1 MKKQKIFILLLLSL
15 VIVLTPNTKDDK
27 NTDFD
32 YSNISIVAGVTAF
45 EENSFRTFDLEKY
58 YEDYGYPSMIPEDKI
73 YTFLQG
79 PKAWSKNYTWSGSW
93 CEYTYNGN
101 SFGSFGCGLCC
112 MANIYSTVSDYECSP
127 IDMFNYAIENSGYS
141 PTRKIGAISWGDMKV
156 TLKKCGFVCDH
167 YYKPDTYEDFREQMK
182 QGISAIVLVS
192 SYDDDTFWKDTS
204 GHYVNIWSFNPDTEE
219 VFLAEPGSPT
229 NNRSWIPL
237 RYVYDALKTSSE
249 YQYIMV
255 DEYDEDTN
263 NWKHNGINIEWN
275 FP

>member
-1 MKKQKIFILLLLSL
+1 M
-15 VIVLTPNTKDDK
+15 P
-27 NTDFD
+27 
-32 YSNISIVAGVTAF
+32 
-45 EENSFRTFDLEKY
+45 
-58 YEDYGYPSMIPEDKI
+58 YE
-73 YTFLQG
+73 
-79 PKAWSKNYTWSGSW
+79 A
-93 CEYTYNGN
+93 
-101 SFGSFGCGLCC
+101 
-112 MANIYSTVSDYECSP
+112 
-127 IDMFNYAIENSGYS
+127 
-141 PTRKIGAISWGDMKV
+141 
-156 TLKKCGFVCDH
+156 
-167 YYKPDTYEDFREQMK
+167 FREQMK

-192 SYDDDTFWKDTS
+192 SYDDDTFWKDRS

-255 DEYDEDTN
+255 DEYNEDTN